1 LREEVKSDDTVYCGL
16 ALFII
21 TLNPDVIIELRKME
35 TQDETLRELIELSL
49 MKLQNE
55 DISEEMVAI
64 EREEKR
70 EEMKNL
76 LELVKRL

>member
-1 LREEVKSDDTVYCGL
+1 MREEVKSDDTVYCGL

-55 DISEEMVAI
+55 DISEDIAAFD
-64 EREEKR
+64 REDVR

-76 LELVKRL
+76 LGLLKSF

>member
-1 LREEVKSDDTVYCGL
+1 
-16 ALFII
+16 
-21 TLNPDVIIELRKME
+21 ME
-35 TQDETLRELIELSL
+35 TQDETLRKLIELTM